1 MLLWFYVLMT
11 NTLSKEE
18 GWDWEKKLCET
29 KEEEKTCLI
38 YVKQRSTS
46 VSFSKNHEKLWK
58 FAWKLVI

>member
-11 NTLSKEE
+11 NTLSKEK

-38 YVKQRSTS
+38 YVKQRSTC
-46 VSFSKNHEKLWK
+46 VSFSKNYEKLWK